1 MTTEVKGKKGRPA
14 GQGAGAL
21 NKSQEIRNFFTS
33 HPDSKTQDCIKDLG
47 DRGIVVSQ
55 ALVAAVRSRLSG
67 KTKTKKEVTL
77 TEVMLVK
84 NFIDKSG
91 LDEDV
96 ATSILTDFSDLV
108 IACGGLDRFRDIL
121 GGYEG
126 FTHGC
131 AGTVSESISESE
143 ATDEA
148 EDSDEDNESD
158 YEDVND
164 EEDDD

>member
-21 NKSQEIRNFFTS
+21 NKSQEIRNFFS
-33 HPDSKTQDCIKDLG
+33 SQPDAKTQDCIKSLG
-47 DRGIVVSQ
+47 DRGIAVSQ

-67 KTKTKKEVTL
+67 KSSKKKEVTL
-77 TEVMLVK
+77 TEAMLVK

-96 ATSILTDFSDLV
+96 ATSILTDFADLV
-108 IACGGLDRFRDIL
+108 IACGGLDRFRDVL
-121 GGYEG
+121 GQYEG

-131 AGTVSESISESE
+131 AGTVSESIAESE
-143 ATDEA
+143 AEDEA
-148 EDSDEDNESD
+148 EDSEDDNESE

-164 EEDDD
+164 EDDD